1 MKFAKVVFWIAGVW
15 GVLVLFPLY
24 FMSDVIGRTDPPAIT
39 HLGYYFG
46 FLNVTLAWQLAFF
59 ILARDPVRFRPMMIA
74 SIAEKVLYFAPIIVL
89 RSFGLVTKA
98 ECIVALPDL
107 VLAGLFT
114 VAYAKARSVRS
125 LLVPLAG
132 SGQ

>member
-15 GVLVLFPLY
+15 GVLVLVPLY

-59 ILARDPVRFRPMMIA
+59 ILAQDPVRFRPMIIA
-74 SIAEKVLYFAPIIVL
+74 SIAEKVLYFASIIVL

-98 ECIVALPDL
+98 ECVVALPDL
-107 VLAGLFT
+107 ILAVMFT
-114 VAYAKARSVRS
+114 VAYAKTRSARSR
-125 LLVPLAG
+125 LTPLT
-132 SGQ
+132 SSEQ

>member
-1 MKFAKVVFWIAGVW
+1 MKFAKVVFWIAGIW

-59 ILARDPVRFRPMMIA
+59 ILASDPVRFRPMIIA
-74 SIAEKVLYFAPIIVL
+74 AIAEKVLFFASLIVL
-89 RSFGLVTKA
+89 CSLGLASKA
-98 ECIVALPDL
+98 ECVAALPDL
-107 VLAGLFT
+107 ILAGLFS
-114 VAYAKARSVRS
+114 VAYGKTRSAQSLRLPRARSD
-125 LLVPLAG
+125 
-132 SGQ
+132 Q